1 VKNQVYTES
10 KLLILM
16 KMRPFVAT
24 FENNNNNNNNTNNFY
39 YNYNYLNEHWIGQV
53 IYAVL

>member
-1 VKNQVYTES
+1 
-10 KLLILM
+10 M